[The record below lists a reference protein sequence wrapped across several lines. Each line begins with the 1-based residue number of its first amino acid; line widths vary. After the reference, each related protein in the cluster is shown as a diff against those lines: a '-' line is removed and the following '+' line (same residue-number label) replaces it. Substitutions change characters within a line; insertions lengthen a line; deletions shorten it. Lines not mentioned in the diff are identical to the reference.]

1 MDQRRPR
8 DIRIVA
14 SLMILFGFAEIIT
27 GFTHNFIGLHTAQG
41 VASTYVGAIIGALY
55 AAAGFSLLTMR
66 WKVAILAMLLLVVI
80 VAGRIS
86 MVMTNF
92 YPVETVRQAAGIAV
106 GTSIAAGFAVYIWVR
121 RSAFR

>member
-1 MDQRRPR
+1 
-8 DIRIVA
+8 
-14 SLMILFGFAEIIT
+14 MILFGFAEIIT

-55 AAAGFSLLTMR
+55 AVAGFSLLTMR

-86 MVMTNF
+86 MVMTNL

-106 GTSIAAGFAVYIWVR
+106 GTSIAAGFAFYIWVR